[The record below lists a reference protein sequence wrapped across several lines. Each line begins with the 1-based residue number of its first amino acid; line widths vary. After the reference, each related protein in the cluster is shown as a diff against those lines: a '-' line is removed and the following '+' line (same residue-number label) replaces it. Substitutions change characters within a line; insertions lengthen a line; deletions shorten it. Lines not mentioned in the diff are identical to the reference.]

1 MKKNNIEFVVG
12 IFLILGFLAFAYI
25 SLQFGEFS
33 IFARGQNYTLSA
45 DFDDVSGLKKGAGI
59 TIAGVSV
66 GTVSNIRLTKE
77 QRAEVS
83 LYLSNDVEITEDAI
97 ASIKT
102 QGIIGDKYIRI
113 SQGGSETYLKG
124 GGAITDTESAVDIE
138 DLISK
143 YIFGKI

>member
-1 MKKNNIEFVVG
+1 MKKTNIEFVVG
-12 IFLILGFLAFAYI
+12 VFLILGFLAFAYI

-33 IFARGQNYTLSA
+33 IFTRGQNYTLLA
-45 DFDDVSGLKKGAGI
+45 DFDDVSGLKKGAVI
-59 TIAGVSV
+59 TIAGVNV

-83 LYLSNDVEITEDAI
+83 LYLANDVEITEDAI

-113 SQGGSETYLKG
+113 SQGGSETYLKEG
-124 GGAITDTESAVDIE
+124 GTITDTESAVDLE

-143 YIFGKI
+143 YIFGKV